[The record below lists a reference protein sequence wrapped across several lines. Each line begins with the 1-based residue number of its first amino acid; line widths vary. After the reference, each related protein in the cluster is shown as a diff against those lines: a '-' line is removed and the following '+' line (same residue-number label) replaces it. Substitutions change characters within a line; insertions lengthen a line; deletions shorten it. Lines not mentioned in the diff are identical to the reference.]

1 MPISPNHSKKAIKDL
16 AAMEAWLFSRL
27 SARAPETIA
36 PRMRMPKYTFM
47 MRCSAL
53 RAKMSHSEQ
62 PFRTNHKLL
71 FHITVGLIH
80 SAAGPQPK
88 LTLMTLI
95 DFGVGKRQRQAQ

>member
-16 AAMEAWLFSRL
+16 AAIETWLFSRL

-36 PRMRMPKYTFM
+36 PRMRMPRYTFM

-53 RAKMSHSEQ
+53 RTKMSRSEQ

-71 FHITVGLIH
+71 FHITVVLIH
-80 SAAGPQPK
+80 SRANHNQK
-88 LTLMTLI
+88 LTT
-95 DFGVGKRQRQAQ
+95 DDADDAD